1 MHLAVNGSAYFWNF
15 VIDILIMQI
24 SREEYVSE
32 QNKCYLPSGVH
43 PYKREER
50 EEDAPFLS

>member
-50 EEDAPFLS
+50 EKDAPLLS